1 MNFIHSDTF
10 LPVFFCNFIKMLTT
24 SDWNANDCISETVVF
39 VFFVLFFFS
48 LQNADRVLHVTCNV
62 THCVVQKHA
71 SSSTKSMFY
80 SGRQKDNC

>member
-39 VFFVLFFFS
+39 VFFVLFFFHYKM
-48 LQNADRVLHVTCNV
+48 LIEFLMLLV
-62 THCVVQKHA
+62 
-71 SSSTKSMFY
+71 M
-80 SGRQKDNC
+80 